1 MCFVFFSFFVLVVV
15 VVFFFIY
22 KTRNMNRRASRILKT
37 RNTRTNIEVAMV
49 DLSHVKS

>member
-1 MCFVFFSFFVLVVV
+1 MCFVFFSFFALVV

>member
-1 MCFVFFSFFVLVVV
+1 MCFVFFSFFVLVVAV
-15 VVFFFIY
+15 FFIY

-37 RNTRTNIEVAMV
+37 RNTRANIEVAMV

>member
-1 MCFVFFSFFVLVVV
+1 MYFVFFSFFVLVV

-49 DLSHVKS
+49 ELSHVKS